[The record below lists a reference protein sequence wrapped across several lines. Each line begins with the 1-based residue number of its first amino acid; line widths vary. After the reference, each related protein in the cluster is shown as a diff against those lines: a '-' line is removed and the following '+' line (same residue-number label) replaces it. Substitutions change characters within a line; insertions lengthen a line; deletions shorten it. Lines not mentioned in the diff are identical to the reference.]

1 MHARIPS
8 SVAQTLQQQ
17 ILSGHYASG
26 STLPAQRE
34 LAQRLGISRASLR
47 EALSVLETLGL
58 VDIQPGRGVMVRGT
72 HAQGG
77 DRAHRAFAAPEM
89 GTLSPRQLIELRLV
103 LEPGWTALAATRID
117 AAALQQLQRLQLL
130 QSEALQRNDLL
141 SAAETDLHFHL
152 LLAQLSGNPGLVA
165 MARQLEPAIAHSLRL
180 PFARTGADDQPARE
194 HEAILKAL
202 CAGDAAASAEAMRA
216 HLLSAAQRGGIDMAA
231 PPPPADAAVPA
242 AFRLV
247 PHPSFPSPAE
257 GVFQ

>member
-1 MHARIPS
+1 M
-8 SVAQTLQQQ
+8 
-17 ILSGHYASG
+17 
-26 STLPAQRE
+26 
-34 LAQRLGISRASLR
+34 
-47 EALSVLETLGL
+47 
-58 VDIQPGRGVMVRGT
+58 
-72 HAQGG
+72 
-77 DRAHRAFAAPEM
+77 
-89 GTLSPRQLIELRLV
+89 

-117 AAALQQLQRLQLL
+117 AAALQQLQRLQQL

-202 CAGDAAASAEAMRA
+202 CAGDAEASAEAMRA

-231 PPPPADAAVPA
+231 PPPPTDAAVPA

>member
-1 MHARIPS
+1 MHRIPS

-26 STLPAQRE
+26 SPLPAQRE

-58 VDIQPGRGVMVRGT
+58 VDILPGRGVMVRGP
-72 HAQGG
+72 HASGE
-77 DRAHRAFAAPEM
+77 RTHRAFATPEM

-103 LEPGWTALAATRID
+103 LEPGWTALAAGRAD
-117 AAALQQLQRLQLL
+117 AGAHHQLQWLQQQ
-130 QSEALQRNDLL
+130 QSGALRRNDLL
-141 SAAETDLHFHL
+141 SAAEADLHFHL

-180 PFARTGADDQPARE
+180 PFARTGADDEPARE
-194 HEAILKAL
+194 HDAIVQAL
-202 CAGDAAASAEAMRA
+202 RAGDATASAQAMHA
-216 HLLSAAQRGGIDMAA
+216 HLLSAARRGGIDMDA
-231 PPPPADAAVPA
+231 PEPPAAGTPVS
-242 AFRLV
+242 FRLV
-247 PHPSFPSPAE
+247 PPSPPFPE